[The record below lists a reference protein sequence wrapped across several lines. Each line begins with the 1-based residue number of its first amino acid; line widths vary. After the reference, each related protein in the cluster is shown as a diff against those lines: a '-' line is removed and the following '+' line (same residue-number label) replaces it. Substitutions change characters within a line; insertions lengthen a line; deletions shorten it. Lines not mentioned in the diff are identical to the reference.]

1 MTNSRHFSTLP
12 LVSREMTCEERAQK
26 FHTDGMSL
34 PGSRQCFRLVEAN
47 FPRSTTMRSSV
58 LRLHFAGKPVV
69 ALFSQAGDK
78 HILTVLDVEK

>member
-1 MTNSRHFSTLP
+1 MHRNSILMACHYPDLGSA
-12 LVSREMTCEERAQK
+12 SDWSKQI
-26 FHTDGMSL
+26 SL
-34 PGSRQCFRLVEAN
+34 AAP
-47 FPRSTTMRSSV
+47 PMRSSV